1 MENKPVAIITAA
13 GNGMGKAIAEKLNK
27 EGYRLFLMSRSD
39 NALTLAKSLNQKGM
53 IGDITDKRDL
63 AKLVKNCISEY
74 GRIDALVIN
83 TGHPPKGELVELS
96 DEEWQEGMDLVLMNV
111 VRLIRLVT
119 PYMIKQRK
127 GAVVNISTFAALEPS
142 LSFPI
147 SSVMR
152 SALSAFIK
160 LYSQRYAGVGIRMNS
175 ILPGFIDSYKQSEEI
190 LKNIPAGRLGTVNE
204 VADTVA
210 FLLSDGAGY
219 INGQNIPV
227 DGGLSRHI

>member
-1 MENKPVAIITAA
+1 MDKPVAIITAA
-13 GNGMGKAIAEKLNK
+13 GNGMGKAIAEKLNA
-27 EGYRLFLMSRSD
+27 EGYRLILMSRSE
-39 NALTLAKSLNQKGM
+39 NATTLAASMGQIGM
-53 IGDITDKRDL
+53 VGDITDKRDL
-63 AKLVKNCISEY
+63 KKIVNRCIAEY

-83 TGHPPKGELVELS
+83 TGHPPKGELVDLS

-111 VRLIRLVT
+111 IRLIRLVT

-127 GAVVNISTFAALEPS
+127 GAIVNISTFAALEPS
-142 LSFPI
+142 LDFPI

-152 SALSAFIK
+152 SALAAFIK

-175 ILPGFIDSYKQSEEI
+175 ILPGFIDSYNQSEEV
-190 LKNIPAGRLGTVNE
+190 LKNIPAGRLGSVKE
-204 VADTVA
+204 VADTVF

-227 DGGLSRHI
+227 DGGLSKHI